1 MKEYEF
7 FKGYV
12 RKILKEHVIRKI
24 MLIGLVGK
32 PSCGKSTFFNAA
44 TLSNAAMASYPFT
57 TIKPNEGIGYVKI
70 DCIDSEFKTQC
81 NPRTGFCINHKRFVP
96 VKLMDVAGLVP
107 GASQGKGLG
116 NQFLDNLREAD
127 AFIQIVDLSGK
138 TNEEGKLTENYDI
151 TKDIIF
157 LEEELDY
164 WYLGILKK
172 VWHSF
177 TRKATAEKI
186 PLHDAIVKQFS
197 GLKVNEFQVKEAIL
211 KSGLKTDN
219 AIKWTDSELLKFSKL
234 LRNLSKPMIIAGNK
248 IDDPSA
254 EENLKKLKEKFPDL
268 LIIECSAEA
277 ELALREASREEIIDY
292 VSGEQSFIIKKRE
305 KLDERQINALN
316 FIKKL
321 LSKRTTGVQ
330 EILNKAVFDLLKYI
344 AIFPAGA
351 NKLADKDGNILPD
364 CFLLPSG
371 STAREFAYSIH
382 SDLGKNFIRAID
394 ARTKRVLGA
403 EHKLKHRDALEII
416 T

>member
-1 MKEYEF
+1 
-7 FKGYV
+7 
-12 RKILKEHVIRKI
+12 

-44 TLSNAAMASYPFT
+44 TLSGVAMASYPFT

-81 NPRTGFCINHKRFVP
+81 NPRTGFCLKHKRFVP

-127 AFIQIVDLSGK
+127 AFVQMVDLSGK
-138 TNEEGKLTENYDI
+138 TNEEGKLTEGYDI
-151 TKDIIF
+151 TKDVLF

-164 WYLGILKK
+164 WYLGILRK

-177 TRKATAEKI
+177 TRKAIAEKI
-186 PLHDAIVKQFS
+186 PLHDALVKQFS
-197 GLKVNEFQVKEAIL
+197 GLKVNESNVKEAIL
-211 KSGLKTDN
+211 KSGLKADD
-219 AIKWTDSELLKFSKL
+219 AVKWADSELLKFSRI
-234 LRNLSKPMIIAGNK
+234 LRKISKPMIIAGNK
-248 IDDPSA
+248 IDDPNS
-254 EENLKKLKEKFPDL
+254 EENLKRLKEKFPDL
-268 LIIECSAEA
+268 MIIECSAEA
-277 ELALREASREEIIDY
+277 ELALREACSDGIIDY
-292 VSGEQSFIIKKRE
+292 IPGDRDFNVRNESKLNDGQKR
-305 KLDERQINALN
+305 ALE
-316 FIKKL
+316 FIKEKI

-344 AIFPAGA
+344 AVFPAGA

-371 STAREFAYSIH
+371 STSREFAYSIH
-382 SDLGKNFIRAID
+382 SDLGKNFIKAID